1 MDLGATLIA
10 LDVGALHAGSVRV
23 FQPAHPLFDEVLLR
37 EAAQGIDQL
46 VVLGVGFDSRSLRFA
61 PQLGAARVFEVDR
74 PEVLARRAERLR
86 GISQNPHA
94 LAVPTDFD
102 LDNLADVLTSKG
114 FVTRGVRSLFLW
126 EGVTYYLPESA
137 VNVVLACVATLSEA
151 PSSIVFDYVT
161 RAFYEGDERGHGAA
175 PPRGAS
181 HGEGRA
187 LRNSVGHDAALRGD
201 CAQSPACGSRRARVL
216 HGECHQRIRIA
227 RRPTPP
233 AAPSLGDCLPKC
245 LYRHRPR
252 HRVTSCIRRL
262 HNFFNSTR
270 RWLPST
276 YGRTLESLTPP
287 GDQEPRAL
295 RNLRSM
301 LLWRS

>member
-1 MDLGATLIA
+1 MLDARTRENISLSAHFTAAMRTLGRLTDGDAANGDYLADRFLMRDQRSWTWAPRL
-10 LDVGALHAGSVRV
+10 LRWMWERSMPGAFGYFNARTRY
-23 FQPAHPLFDEVLLR
+23 FDEVLLC

-94 LAVPTDFD
+94 LAVPIDFE

-137 VNVVLACVATLSEA
+137 VNAVLACVATLSEA

-175 PPRGAS
+175 QLA
-181 HGEGRA
+181 HGWQNQGNAHCSGVANVQA
-187 LRNSVGHDAALRGD
+187 LLQPHGFVLREELD
-201 CAQSPACGSRRARVL
+201 
-216 HGECHQRIRIA
+216 
-227 RRPTPP
+227 P
-233 AAPSLGDCLPKC
+233 AAMEERFLLHLPGG
-245 LYRHRPR
+245 PR
-252 HRVTSCIRRL
+252 KVWGVVRMAHAARL
-262 HNFFNSTR
+262 
-270 RWLPST
+270 
-276 YGRTLESLTPP
+276 
-287 GDQEPRAL
+287 
-295 RNLRSM
+295 
-301 LLWRS
+301 